1 VAAQY
6 VDSKVS
12 RTKFDR
18 EVREFRELESEY
30 RRRGWFLLHA
40 DYPNATVLMTV
51 PQLTPPAIL
60 TAVAFEYSNY
70 DAEPPSV
77 RLLNPFTLEPYLAKD
92 LPTRLDRNVGL
103 GNIALPL
110 GLPPGA
116 RFQQLQPLMQWYSP
130 EDVPFLCIAGVR
142 EYHQHPAHG
151 GDAWPLH
158 RAAGAG
164 RLVRIL
170 EVIHKYGVEAI
181 KGVQVQL
188 VPQVTGFQID
198 PPA

>member
-1 VAAQY
+1 MQY
-6 VDSKVS
+6 VDIEVS
-12 RTKFDR
+12 RPKFDR
-18 EVREFRELESEY
+18 EIREFRDLEAQY

-40 DYPNATVLMTV
+40 EYPDAVVLMAV
-51 PQLTPPAIL
+51 PHLTPPAIL

-77 RLLNPFTLEPYLAKD
+77 KLVNPFTFEPYLAKD
-92 LPTRLDRNVGL
+92 LPTRLDRNVAMP
-103 GNIALPL
+103 NVALPF

-116 RFQQLQPLMQWYSP
+116 RLQQLQPLMQWYSP

-142 EYHQHPAHG
+142 EYHEHPAHG

-164 RLVRIL
+164 RMVRIL
-170 EVIHKYGVEAI
+170 EVIHKYGIEAV

-188 VPQVTGFQID
+188 IPQVTGFQVE
-198 PPA
+198 PPE